1 MTTDLLGR
9 GATHTH
15 IHLCFFPTTMAA
27 YAEDNNNN
35 AEDMNTAVQHIG
47 PGSPMDAPQ
56 FTDKGS
62 GQIYS
67 TWLHEDNG
75 VLRILRK
82 VKGKKRRDK
91 LVEISYKGGALWIR
105 YFEPDHFTGS
115 HYPSL
120 IALNPKEVKTGR
132 LPYATRIETTKHK
145 KKKKSKKKH
154 KGKQIQEKPTSPS
167 KKSIPKKGEQLCTF
181 FEQGTCRHSDSHEL
195 FQKRGGEIV
204 SYVLLLH
211 GPPKKT
217 LSMGEWLQEKEKK
230 ASNSTTSPSFVPSP
244 PPPNAWGS
252 STKLSAAPLFGQ
264 NTDIVAVA
272 SGSSTPQGVAWPNIS
287 ASTLSDQALSSW
299 GPVGSQVP
307 SQKKAQTKAEAC
319 PTTSA
324 PGNLTEL
331 LDILWPED
339 QESWRS
345 IPLIFDNSCSSFF
358 SFFSTLSIPAMK
370 NLPLKFGH
378 ACWARARVRKISG
391 QIEALARV
399 PGWHN
404 VNSLFP
410 IDVLMILCVVFQ
422 LGDHTDAME
431 ENGVRLEYFGD
442 QDMEDV
448 LISEEEGLLC
458 GIVAPGKISQCV
470 VYIRT
475 ALSNTK

>member
-1 MTTDLLGR
+1 
-9 GATHTH
+9 
-15 IHLCFFPTTMAA
+15 MAA

-56 FTDKGS
+56 FSDTGTGKK
-62 GQIYS
+62 YS

-75 VLRILRK
+75 VLRTLRR

-91 LVEISYKGGALWIR
+91 LVEISYTGGVLWIR

-181 FEQGTCRHSDSHEL
+181 YEQGTCRHPGSHRL
-195 FQKRGGEIV
+195 FQKRGGKIV
-204 SYVLLLH
+204 SYILLRH

-217 LSMGEWLQEKEKK
+217 LSMGEWLQQKEKTASK
-230 ASNSTTSPSFVPSP
+230 AITSNSTTSPSFVPSP

-264 NTDIVAVA
+264 NTDIVA
-272 SGSSTPQGVAWPNIS
+272 SGSSTPQGVTWPNIS
-287 ASTLSDQALSSW
+287 ASVLSDQALSSW

-319 PTTSA
+319 PTTAALHGHELILSRPPA
-324 PGNLTEL
+324 DNLTEL

-370 NLPLKFGH
+370 DLPLKFGH
-378 ACWARARVRKISG
+378 ACWARARVRKISA
-391 QIEALARV
+391 QMEALARV

-422 LGDHTDAME
+422 LGEHTDAME

-442 QDMEDV
+442 KDMEDV
-448 LISEEEGLLC
+448 LMSKEGLLC

-475 ALSNTK
+475 ALRNTK